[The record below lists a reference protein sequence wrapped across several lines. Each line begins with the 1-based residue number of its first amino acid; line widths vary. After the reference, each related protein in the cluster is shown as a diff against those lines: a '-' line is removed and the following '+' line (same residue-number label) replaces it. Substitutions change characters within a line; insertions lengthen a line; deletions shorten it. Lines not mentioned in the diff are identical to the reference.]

1 MSEKPDT
8 ILSSSDNWFNKY
20 AAVEDAPEGVFKGVS
35 DRFSGITV
43 DSNLETCRPE
53 EFSSVLQRSLS
64 HWVSSNRRGVWFKIN
79 LNCSHWVPELAKNQ
93 FKFHHA
99 KDNFVMMYRWLP
111 KDEEMNIPPYAHT
124 MVGVG
129 ALVINEQ
136 KQILVVSER
145 HALIKESWK
154 LPGGYVEPAI
164 PNRRLKSSKL
174 LYSTRNVRKMRQFPP
189 IHIALIFTTILTIIK
204 GQELKLTNL
213 NKKPLLVLEKGHCK
227 IRTGVINVIH
237 PINLTDIETTIDSLI
252 NIAYSKTNSQLSTI
266 IQYKVKELYNNFLQ
280 IKPHRQKRWDT
291 VGTVWN
297 SVKDENFVDA
307 AIREVLEETNVKTK
321 FESLISIR
329 HAHNAGFGC
338 SDLYIVMALTP
349 ESMAI
354 KKCDREIAKCE
365 WMHVDDYLNHPKIH
379 ETNRN
384 FVRTYLK
391 YKEKGLRFTC
401 KDEIHQILKKQ
412 YNIYSLEYDYDESSK
427 L

>member
-1 MSEKPDT
+1 MICVKRACLFSRHKHKTIPIVNLSSRVMSEKPDT

-154 LPGGYVEPAI
+154 LPGGYVEP
-164 PNRRLKSSKL
+164 
-174 LYSTRNVRKMRQFPP
+174 
-189 IHIALIFTTILTIIK
+189 
-204 GQELKLTNL
+204 
-213 NKKPLLVLEKGHCK
+213 
-227 IRTGVINVIH
+227 
-237 PINLTDIETTIDSLI
+237 
-252 NIAYSKTNSQLSTI
+252 
-266 IQYKVKELYNNFLQ
+266 
-280 IKPHRQKRWDT
+280 
-291 VGTVWN
+291 
-297 SVKDENFVDA
+297 DENFVDA